1 MEKMFTGASSGYD
14 FFIKHE
20 DIAKE
25 PVLTMVFGAMQ
36 PVGEIYTPDEAFKN
50 GTLFKN
56 LDKPFLGRNAYV
68 K

>member
-1 MEKMFTGASSGYD
+1 MEKMFAGAASD
-14 FFIKHE
+14 CEFFLKQE

-36 PVGEIYTPDEAFKN
+36 PVGEIYTPDAAFKN

-56 LDKPFLGRNAYV
+56 LDKPFIGRDMYV